1 MMRPLDDVELGIE
14 SDVELGDV
22 ELGDVELGIESDVEL
37 VETPIQI
44 SPTGKVSEE
53 VPGRSAFN
61 PCSRESSIICVIS
74 LPPFNP

>member
-1 MMRPLDDVELGIE
+1 MMRPFDTTGKVELDDVELD
-14 SDVELGDV
+14 DVELDDV
-22 ELGDVELGIESDVEL
+22 ELEVSD
-37 VETPIQI
+37 ETPIQI

-53 VPGRSAFN
+53 APGRSAFN